1 MPRYEYKVVPAP
13 AKGQKAKGV
22 KTPQDRFAHSIETT
36 LNILAAEGWEYLR
49 ADMLPSEE
57 RSGLTGTTT
66 NWRNVLV
73 FRRVVGGDEAAVVSD
88 GGAAEISQSGF
99 PPLGGSGRSYA
110 TAAPARPLGSATAV
124 PGAAPPVF
132 IRPPEPEERPA
143 PPAPEPAN
151 AAVPEPHVPEELP
164 AEPAKEDRAISGI
177 EKVMRRNARAGGH
190 TRDPD

>member
-73 FRRVVGGDEAAVVSD
+73 FRREVGGDEAAVVSD

-99 PPLGGSGRSYA
+99 PPLGGSGRSF
-110 TAAPARPLGSATAV
+110 AAGAPTRPLGSANAGA
-124 PGAAPPVF
+124 GAAPPVF
-132 IRPPEPEERPA
+132 IRPPEGEDTP
-143 PPAPEPAN
+143 PPAP
-151 AAVPEPHVPEELP
+151 AAAGAATPEPHVPE
-164 AEPAKEDRAISGI
+164 AEPVEPEQEDRAISGI
-177 EKVMRRNARAGGH
+177 EKVMRRNARAGSH
-190 TRDPD
+190 SRDPD